1 MLTKTCAAVYRNFFL
16 KSLPKLEIGWAHW
29 FVPTIPS
36 TWEVDRMNTVKN
48 SLGKKKLVRLYLKEQ
63 ARCEL
68 SHLANPSEAGGIVGG
83 SWCEAYPDQRQETL
97 SEK

>member
-1 MLTKTCAAVYRNFFL
+1 MQLFIETFFCNT
-16 KSLPKLEIGWAHW
+16 PKLEIGWAHW
-29 FVPTIPS
+29 FITIIPF

-68 SHLANPSEAGGIVGG
+68 SHLANPSEAGGMVGG
-83 SWCEAYPDQRQETL
+83 SWCEAYPDQKQETL